1 MDNRIKTTTEQLGKL
16 WERVPEMSLAHLIS
30 MAVREED
37 TLYQLSDESLIRKVG
52 TFFQIFSCFLK
63 LLYLCFCFL

>member
-52 TFFQIFSCFLK
+52 TFVAAMENQKNIRK
-63 LLYLCFCFL
+63 

>member
-1 MDNRIKTTTEQLGKL
+1 
-16 WERVPEMSLAHLIS
+16 

-52 TFFQIFSCFLK
+52 TFVAAMENQKNIRK
-63 LLYLCFCFL
+63 